1 MAEITDKD
9 IGQIISNLDV
19 NELKEQ
25 SNEPEVEP
33 LAFAL
38 DRISGIARRL
48 GASKKLVDKIAGYDR
63 TIDFDI
69 PVVLERRAGGK
80 ELMKIFSGFWI
91 EHNSILGKYKGD
103 ISFMPGL
110 SIEKAKLSALHSTLQ
125 NAMLELPFGGAAGGI
140 SINKRILTLKEMEGL
155 AKNYINSLL
164 KIDGS
169 GKDIFSAG
177 AGCEER
183 MMSLMYETYKS
194 KVKGTLKSD
203 FLGKQM
209 QDGGIRARSNAVAL
223 GIFFMINEA
232 LKGIEVSGI
241 PGLQKHDDII
251 KKSQKE
257 MKVALMG
264 FGDVEKE
271 LSIMLS
277 SAGYKIIAIS
287 DSLGGAASASG
298 MYAEDAARW
307 QRNHSSVAGMPKT
320 VKLSREQML
329 EVRADVLV
337 VSSPVEINTK
347 NMHKIKASVVVEL
360 LPVISASALAEISK
374 SRAVVPY
381 ILSSSVRAYADY
393 LEFLQNKED
402 KYFDRKE
409 IDKKLE
415 EKTREIFRIVDGIS
429 RQHAV
434 NLQDACYILA
444 LQNLAKI

>member
-1 MAEITDKD
+1 MTEITDKD
-9 IGQIISNLDV
+9 IGRIISNLDV

-33 LAFAL
+33 LAFTL
-38 DRISGIARRL
+38 DRISGIARRI
-48 GASKKLVDKIAGYDR
+48 GISKKLVEKISGFDR

-69 PVVLERRAGGK
+69 PVVLERRSGGK
-80 ELMKIFSGFWI
+80 ELMKIFSGFWV
-91 EHNSILGKYKGD
+91 EHNSIQGKYKGS

-125 NAMLELPFGGAAGGI
+125 NAILELPFGGAAGGV

-155 AKNYINSLL
+155 AKNYMNSLS
-164 KIDGS
+164 KIEGS
-169 GKDIFSAG
+169 GRDIFSAG

-183 MMSLMYETYKS
+183 IMSLMYETYKS
-194 KVKGTLKSD
+194 KNKGISKSD

-209 QDGGIRARSNAVAL
+209 QDGGIRARSNAVAS
-223 GIFFMINEA
+223 GIFFLIDSA

-264 FGDVEKE
+264 FGNVEKE

-320 VKLSREQML
+320 VKLSSEQMI

-347 NMHKIKASVVVEL
+347 NMHKIKASLIVEL
-360 LPVISASALAEISK
+360 LPAITAPALAEISK
-374 SRAVVPY
+374 TRAVIPY
-381 ILSSSVRAYADY
+381 LLSSSVGAFADY

-402 KYFDRKE
+402 RYLDRKE
-409 IDKKLE
+409 IDKNIE
-415 EKTREIFRIVDGIS
+415 EKSKGIFSAVDGIA

-444 LQNLAKI
+444 LQNLSKA